1 MRDIKF
7 RGFDPV
13 NKEMRFADIYETDE
27 MSEWITWEEP
37 EDSPQ
42 NRGLHFEIMQFTGLQ
57 DKNGV
62 DIYEGDIVKS
72 SGNNSLYFISF
83 GLHSLTG
90 FYFDEEGEEVSCTG
104 FFCSRQGSYP
114 DDIESLCN
122 KSNIYLEVIGNIHQN
137 PELLET
143 K

>member
-13 NKEMRFADIYETDE
+13 NKEMRFADVYETDK
-27 MSEWITWEEP
+27 MSEWITWDEP

-62 DIYEGDIVKS
+62 DIYEGDIVSARVSDKCGGYVYKNLS
-72 SGNNSLYFISF
+72 VEYVD
-83 GLHSLTG
+83 HMTHTG
-90 FYFDEEGEEVSCTG
+90 FKFYGTNRRFNPKATG
-104 FFCSRQGSYP
+104 SF
-114 DDIESLCN
+114 IINNE
-122 KSNIYLEVIGNIHQN
+122 IEVIGNIHSN
-137 PELLET
+137 PELLE

>member
-1 MRDIKF
+1 MREIKF

-27 MSEWITWEEP
+27 MSEWITWDEP
-37 EDSPQ
+37 KNSPQ

-62 DIYEGDIVKS
+62 DIYEGDITKSVSEILRPFDRSVKTRT
-72 SGNNSLYFISF
+72 GEYVTKYRAVDYQPENSRFGFVGKEYTSISQK
-83 GLHSLTG
+83 HAT
-90 FYFDEEGEEVSCTG
+90 
-104 FFCSRQGSYP
+104 
-114 DDIESLCN
+114 
-122 KSNIYLEVIGNIHQN
+122 KWLEVVGNIHSN
-137 PELLET
+137 PELLE